1 MSLLYLIR
9 HGHASTTWEP
19 GDWDPGLSELGR
31 GQAEARA
38 EQLAGLRL
46 HEGTLPLL
54 SSPLRRARETAAAL
68 ERRWQTAVAIEP
80 RVGEIQAFEV
90 APELR
95 REWLKSILQRRWSEL
110 GSPDSPLDRWRI
122 DVLQAI
128 LGITQDT
135 IVFTHS
141 VAINVA
147 VGFAL
152 GDDRV
157 TCFRPANCSCTVV
170 EAGRGTLRIV
180 ELGSEDTAGIV

>member
-1 MSLLYLIR
+1 
-9 HGHASTTWEP
+9 
-19 GDWDPGLSELGR
+19 LSELGR
-31 GQAEARA
+31 AQAEARA
-38 EQLAGLRL
+38 EQLAGL
-46 HEGTLPLL
+46 HGEPLPLL

-68 ERRWQTAVAIEP
+68 ERKWKTAVAVEP
-80 RVGEIQAFEV
+80 RVGEIQAFGV

-95 REWLKSILQRRWSEL
+95 RAWLKSILQRRWSEL
-110 GSPDSPLDRWRI
+110 GSPGSPLDRWRS
-122 DVLQAI
+122 DVLQTI

-152 GDDRV
+152 ADDRV

-170 EAGRGTLRIV
+170 EAGRGTLRIA
-180 ELGSEDTAGIV
+180 ELGSEDEAGIV